1 MSTDITIEQIIQP
14 QILTCAPD
22 TPLSNAA
29 RRMAAAHCSS
39 IMVADGNEV
48 IGIWTEQDAVALDA
62 FDAATLRAPI
72 SQYMTSP
79 VKTLHYKTLI
89 GEAAM
94 RFREERLRHFLVV
107 DDDGNRLGIITQS
120 DIVINQGI
128 EYYIALR
135 EVKSVLK
142 RQHLTIP
149 GEMSLGEAVKRMH
162 AGRFDA
168 IVTTCPAGTL
178 GILTERD
185 VVRLIGDD
193 KPLAPVGEL
202 ANTPLISTPSTA
214 SLYHARK
221 LFTENNIRHLGV
233 TGEDGEL
240 LGLVTFSDILESIE
254 YDYVHQLLETLRER
268 EHSLSISLQQLR
280 LATKV
285 FEHTF
290 EGIMVTNADNVIES
304 VNPAFTQI
312 TGFNAFEVI
321 GKTPSL
327 LSSGRHDAD
336 FYRKMREDLNEIGF
350 WRGEI
355 WNRRKNGE
363 VYPEWLSVNTVRN
376 TDGQVTNYIAVFSDI
391 TKRKTA
397 EDQMHYLAHHDALT
411 SLPNRTLFVERLSHA
426 IAHAQ
431 RNQKMVAVIFLDL
444 DYFKQVNDTLGHHV
458 GDQLLQMVAQRLTD
472 CVRAEDTVARL
483 GGDEF
488 TVILE
493 EIADAE
499 NIPAVARKI
508 IDSLSQPMTLD
519 GKEMTITT
527 SLGICLYPNDGGQP
541 DTLIKHADTAMY
553 LAKEKGRNNFQFF
566 TAAME
571 NRNFPQR
578 DM

>member
-1 MSTDITIEQIIQP
+1 MTTGVTIEQIIQP

-22 TPLSNAA
+22 TPLSTAA
-29 RRMAAAHCSS
+29 RHMAAAHCSS
-39 IMVADGNEV
+39 ILVADGGEI

-79 VKTLHYKTLI
+79 VKSLHYKTLV
-89 GEAAM
+89 GEAAI

-107 DDDGNRLGIITQS
+107 DDEGKHLGIVTQS

-149 GEMSLGEAVKRMH
+149 GEMFLDEAVKRMH

-168 IVTTCPAGTL
+168 IVTPYPDGSL

-185 VVRLIGDD
+185 VVRLIGDG
-193 KPLAPVGEL
+193 KPLASVGEL
-202 ANTPLISTPSTA
+202 ANRPLISTPGNA

-221 LFTENNIRHLGV
+221 LFAENNIRHLGV
-233 TGEDGEL
+233 TDKEGEL

-268 EHSLSISLQQLR
+268 EHSLSISQQQLR

-285 FEHTF
+285 FENTF
-290 EGIMVTNADNVIES
+290 EGIMVTNADNIIES

-312 TGFNAFEVI
+312 TGFSAFEVI
-321 GKTPSL
+321 GKTPAL

-336 FYRKMREDLNEIGF
+336 FHRKMREDLNEAGF

-363 VYPEWLSVNTVRN
+363 VYPEWLSINTIRN
-376 TDGQVTNYIAVFSDI
+376 ADDQITNYIAVFSDI
-391 TKRKTA
+391 TKRKAA
-397 EDQMHYLAHHDALT
+397 EDQMQFLAHHDALT
-411 SLPNRTLFVERLSHA
+411 GLPNRILFVERLSHA
-426 IAHAQ
+426 IAHAR
-431 RNQKMVAVIFLDL
+431 RNRKMVAVIFLDL

-458 GDQLLQMVAQRLTD
+458 GDQLLQMVAQSLTD

-488 TVILE
+488 TIILE
-493 EIADAE
+493 EIADAA
-499 NIPAVARKI
+499 NIPAIARKI
-508 IDSLSQPMTLD
+508 IDALSQPMTLD
-519 GKEMTITT
+519 GKKIAITS
-527 SLGICLYPNDGGQP
+527 SLGICLYPNDGEQP

-553 LAKEKGRNNFQFF
+553 QAKETGRNNFQFF
-566 TAAME
+566 TAVME
-571 NRNFPQR
+571 NRDCPQR
-578 DM
+578 V